1 MAKKAKTRNRLPK
14 RVAGVKVPKA
24 LRRGRL
30 GRLLASPV
38 GQAIIIE
45 SVVRTGEH
53 MLSRGSSTGS
63 ALRGVV
69 DRSGAAAS
77 DLGGQAAE
85 QSSQVVYAMR
95 QAARAFIDAMQEDRQ
110 ARVQAELE
118 PSGVGGGRKDGG
130 LEKKESKVEPRPHTA
145 H

>member
-1 MAKKAKTRNRLPK
+1 MAKKAKKRNRLPK

-53 MLSRGSSTGS
+53 MLSRNSASGS
-63 ALRGVV
+63 ALRDVAG
-69 DRSGAAAS
+69 RSGAAAS
-77 DLGGQAAE
+77 GLGHQAAD
-85 QSSQVVYAMR
+85 QSSQVVYALR
-95 QAARAFIDAMQEDRQ
+95 QAARSFIDAMQEDRQ
-110 ARVQAELE
+110 ARLAELE
-118 PSGVGGGRKDGG
+118 PALGPRSARKDDG
-130 LEKKESKVEPRPHTA
+130 LEKKESKPERPHTA